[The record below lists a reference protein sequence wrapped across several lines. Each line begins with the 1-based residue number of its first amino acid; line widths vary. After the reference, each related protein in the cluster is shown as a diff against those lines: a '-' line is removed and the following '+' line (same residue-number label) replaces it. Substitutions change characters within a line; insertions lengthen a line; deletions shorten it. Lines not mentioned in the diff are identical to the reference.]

1 MHHRSFRIW
10 LLAAAAP
17 FAPSIAAAQSS
28 TSAQALFDD
37 ARVLMS
43 AGRHAEACPKLAES
57 QRLDPGG
64 GTLIHLAL
72 CYEHVGKSASAWAT
86 FNDALSAAK
95 RDRRDDRLKVA
106 EEHLAQLTPKLTK
119 LRLVVPPQIANTK
132 GLVIRRGEDETS
144 PAEWG
149 SAVPVDPG
157 EIRVVLSA
165 PGKKTKVQTVV
176 ADRPGQTLDVEVS
189 ALENAPDA
197 TAGGPGIAVQS
208 DAGVRSSSGGGQRT
222 IGLVVAGVGLV
233 GLGVG
238 GYFGLQSLSKKK
250 DADAYCD
257 GAACREHSGVDLR
270 DDARGAGNISTVA
283 FIAGGVAVAAGATLY
298 LTAPKKNR
306 TSVALRP
313 ALAPGYAGLGATG
326 RW

>member
-1 MHHRSFRIW
+1 MHNRSLRIW
-10 LLAAAAP
+10 LLAAASP
-17 FAPSIAAAQSS
+17 FATSIAAAQSN

-37 ARVLMS
+37 ARALMN
-43 AGRHAEACPKLAES
+43 AGKHAEACPKLAES

-72 CYEHVGKSASAWAT
+72 CYEHVGKTASAWAT

-106 EEHLAQLTPKLTK
+106 DEHLAQLTPKLTK

-132 GLVIRRGEDETS
+132 GLVIKRHEDETS

-157 EIRVVLSA
+157 EIRIELSA
-165 PGKKTKVQTVV
+165 PGKKTTVQTVV
-176 ADRPGQTLDVEVS
+176 TDRPGQTFDVEVQ
-189 ALENAPDA
+189 ALENEADA
-197 TAGGPGIAVQS
+197 TAGGPGTAAQRDV
-208 DAGVRSSSGGGQRT
+208 GVPSNSGGGQRT
-222 IGLVVAGVGLV
+222 IGLVVAGVGVV

-238 GYFGLQSLSKKK
+238 GYFGLQSMSKKK
-250 DADAYCD
+250 DADGDCD
-257 GAACREHSGVDLR
+257 GSACLDQRGVDLR

-283 FIAGGVAVAAGATLY
+283 FIVGGVAVAAGATLY

-306 TSVALRP
+306 ASVAMRP